1 MNVRIYTENAI
12 NLKSCEKDGRGSAPG
27 VHGDQVAGGDGVQ
40 LHGRQ
45 GPDGHAGGAQGNEQ
59 EVEQTRAAG
68 LAAVVENIDENRW
81 ENI

>member
-1 MNVRIYTENAI
+1 MHR
-12 NLKSCEKDGRGSAPG
+12 
-27 VHGDQVAGGDGVQ
+27 DQVAGGDGVQ

-45 GPDGHAGGAQGNEQ
+45 GPDGHTGGAQGNEQ
-59 EVEQTRAAG
+59 EVEQPRAAG